1 MGEVYS
7 HLSEEERQV
16 IQIEVGNGASIR
28 GIGAMLG
35 RSPSSISR
43 EIKRNTWFPSN
54 ENESYRPYRPK
65 RLKAGPWTG
74 RYYIAGPAQRKA
86 DRRRSKPRKPYRL
99 SHDRLWAQ
107 VAEWLGRGWSP
118 LLISGRLRVLW
129 PDDALMRVCPETIY
143 RWVYSSRPL
152 RERWAR
158 CLPRGHRR
166 RRRHGGRRTSR
177 FPIPGRVPISERPP
191 EADGRSAFGHWE
203 ADSVIGVGCNLHT
216 EVERRTRFLMARVV
230 PDKTAGESVGAQ
242 LDMFSPLPAG
252 ARVSVTHDNG
262 TEFAHHERLR
272 DGLGMATYFADPY
285 SSWQRGSNENR
296 NGMIRRY
303 LPKRCEIRMDMAK
316 EIREIV
322 DEINNR
328 PMRVLGYRTP
338 AEAFADELLEL
349 QDQQGC
355 CTSKWTSGIYR
366 RPDHTVWWSAWLI
379 TGTTLCNC
387 ITTRTIRCSMVRRRF
402 LIWPSVRPN
411 LACLRSASPTMATCM
426 APTRCTPTAWPMA
439 SSPSS
444 ASKLM

>member
-1 MGEVYS
+1 MQQSVRLKLPEKTSPKGCRTYGEVYS

-74 RYYIAGPAQRKA
+74 RYYRRARAAQGRPQEIQATALPAVAR
-86 DRRRSKPRKPYRL
+86 PPVGE
-99 SHDRLWAQ
+99 

-129 PDDALMRVCPETIY
+129 PDDALMRVAPETIY

-152 RERWAR
+152 WNAGRGAAAR
-158 CLPRGHRR
+158 AGGAAGTAA
-166 RRRHGGRRTSR
+166 GGRRASR
-177 FPIPGRVPISERPP
+177 SRPSAHLERPP

-216 EVERRTRFLMARVV
+216 EVGEEDQVPHGPASFRTRPPA
-230 PDKTAGESVGAQ
+230 SVGAQ
-242 LDMFSPLPAG
+242 LASLPLPAG

-272 DGLGMATYFADPY
+272 DGGHGYVLRRPVP
-285 SSWQRGSNENR
+285 SWQRGSNENR
-296 NGMIRRY
+296 NGRSAVRR
-303 LPKRCEIRMDMAK
+303 PNAVRSGWTGKRSQAD
-316 EIREIV
+316 V
-322 DEINNR
+322 DR
-328 PMRVLGYRTP
+328 SPTAPCVLATAA
-338 AEAFADELLEL
+338 AEAFADQLLEL

-355 CTSKWTSGIYR
+355 CTSK
-366 RPDHTVWWSAWLI
+366 
-379 TGTTLCNC
+379 
-387 ITTRTIRCSMVRRRF
+387 
-402 LIWPSVRPN
+402 
-411 LACLRSASPTMATCM
+411 
-426 APTRCTPTAWPMA
+426 
-439 SSPSS
+439 
-444 ASKLM
+444 

>member
-252 ARVSVTHDNG
+252 TRVSVTHDNG

-285 SSWQRGSNENR
+285 SSWQRGRQREPQRHDPPVSAQTLR
-296 NGMIRRY
+296 DTDGHGKGGQGDRR
-303 LPKRCEIRMDMAK
+303 R
-316 EIREIV
+316 
-322 DEINNR
+322 
-328 PMRVLGYRTP
+328 
-338 AEAFADELLEL
+338 
-349 QDQQGC
+349 DQQPPHARARLPHA
-355 CTSKWTSGIYR
+355 R
-366 RPDHTVWWSAWLI
+366 R
-379 TGTTLCNC
+379 G
-387 ITTRTIRCSMVRRRF
+387 VRRRT
-402 LIWPSVRPN
+402 VRI
-411 LACLRSASPTMATCM
+411 TG
-426 APTRCTPTAWPMA
+426 PTRV
-439 SSPSS
+439 
-444 ASKLM
+444 LHF

>member
-1 MGEVYS
+1 MRSCACARRPSTDGS
-7 HLSEEERQV
+7 TPAGRF
-16 IQIEVGNGASIR
+16 GNA
-28 GIGAMLG
+28 
-35 RSPSSISR
+35 
-43 EIKRNTWFPSN
+43 
-54 ENESYRPYRPK
+54 
-65 RLKAGPWTG
+65 
-74 RYYIAGPAQRKA
+74 
-86 DRRRSKPRKPYRL
+86 
-99 SHDRLWAQ
+99 
-107 VAEWLGRGWSP
+107 GRG
-118 LLISGRLRVLW
+118 
-129 PDDALMRVCPETIY
+129 AC
-143 RWVYSSRPL
+143 
-152 RERWAR
+152 RE
-158 CLPRGHRR
+158 GT
-166 RRRHGGRRTSR
+166 GGAAGTAARRTSR

-216 EVERRTRFLMARVV
+216 EVERRTRFLMARIV

-316 EIREIV
+316 EVREIV

-355 CTSKWTSGIYR
+355 CTSK
-366 RPDHTVWWSAWLI
+366 
-379 TGTTLCNC
+379 
-387 ITTRTIRCSMVRRRF
+387 
-402 LIWPSVRPN
+402 
-411 LACLRSASPTMATCM
+411 
-426 APTRCTPTAWPMA
+426 
-439 SSPSS
+439 
-444 ASKLM
+444 

>member
-1 MGEVYS
+1 MVSGHTRMS
-7 HLSEEERQV
+7 
-16 IQIEVGNGASIR
+16 AS
-28 GIGAMLG
+28 
-35 RSPSSISR
+35 S
-43 EIKRNTWFPSN
+43 
-54 ENESYRPYRPK
+54 
-65 RLKAGPWTG
+65 
-74 RYYIAGPAQRKA
+74 
-86 DRRRSKPRKPYRL
+86 
-99 SHDRLWAQ
+99 
-107 VAEWLGRGWSP
+107 
-118 LLISGRLRVLW
+118 
-129 PDDALMRVCPETIY
+129 
-143 RWVYSSRPL
+143 
-152 RERWAR
+152 
-158 CLPRGHRR
+158 
-166 RRRHGGRRTSR
+166 
-177 FPIPGRVPISERPP
+177 GRVPISERPP

-216 EVERRTRFLMARVV
+216 EVERRTRFLMARIV

-316 EIREIV
+316 EVREIV

-355 CTSKWTSGIYR
+355 CTSK
-366 RPDHTVWWSAWLI
+366 
-379 TGTTLCNC
+379 
-387 ITTRTIRCSMVRRRF
+387 
-402 LIWPSVRPN
+402 
-411 LACLRSASPTMATCM
+411 
-426 APTRCTPTAWPMA
+426 
-439 SSPSS
+439 
-444 ASKLM
+444 

>member
-1 MGEVYS
+1 MSHLGEVYS

-216 EVERRTRFLMARVV
+216 DGWRGGPGSSWPASFRTRPPAR
-230 PDKTAGESVGAQ
+230 ASGRSW
-242 LDMFSPLPAG
+242 DMFSPLPAG

-285 SSWQRGSNENR
+285 SSWQRGREPQR
-296 NGMIRRY
+296 MIRRY
-303 LPKRCEIRMDMAK
+303 LPKRQIR
-316 EIREIV
+316 IRRSG
-322 DEINNR
+322 DRLINNR
-328 PMRVLGYRTP
+328 PKRRGIRRRT
-338 AEAFADELLEL
+338 AKL
-349 QDQQGC
+349 QDQP
-355 CTSKWTSGIYR
+355 SK
-366 RPDHTVWWSAWLI
+366 
-379 TGTTLCNC
+379 
-387 ITTRTIRCSMVRRRF
+387 
-402 LIWPSVRPN
+402 
-411 LACLRSASPTMATCM
+411 
-426 APTRCTPTAWPMA
+426 
-439 SSPSS
+439 
-444 ASKLM
+444 

>member
-216 EVERRTRFLMARVV
+216 EVERRTRFLMARIV

-262 TEFAHHERLR
+262 TCLCSISCCGFSH
-272 DGLGMATYFADPY
+272 DDFSGLGRACRP
-285 SSWQRGSNENR
+285 R
-296 NGMIRRY
+296 NGLNWMVLVSPPERTGKDYDQHAPSTVYPSFAAERGIRR
-303 LPKRCEIRMDMAK
+303 
-316 EIREIV
+316 V
-322 DEINNR
+322 DR
-328 PMRVLGYRTP
+328 
-338 AEAFADELLEL
+338 AENTCQRAD
-349 QDQQGC
+349 G
-355 CTSKWTSGIYR
+355 
-366 RPDHTVWWSAWLI
+366 A
-379 TGTTLCNC
+379 
-387 ITTRTIRCSMVRRRF
+387 
-402 LIWPSVRPN
+402 
-411 LACLRSASPTMATCM
+411 
-426 APTRCTPTAWPMA
+426 
-439 SSPSS
+439 
-444 ASKLM
+444 

>member
-129 PDDALMRVCPETIY
+129 PDDAGV
-143 RWVYSSRPL
+143 
-152 RERWAR
+152 
-158 CLPRGHRR
+158 
-166 RRRHGGRRTSR
+166 
-177 FPIPGRVPISERPP
+177 
-191 EADGRSAFGHWE
+191 RSGFGHWE
-203 ADSVIGVGCNLHT
+203 ADGVIGLGCNLHT
-216 EVERRTRFLMARVV
+216 EVERRTRFLMARIV

-316 EIREIV
+316 EVREIV

-328 PMRVLGYRTP
+328 PMRVLDYRTP

-355 CTSKWTSGIYR
+355 CTSK
-366 RPDHTVWWSAWLI
+366 
-379 TGTTLCNC
+379 
-387 ITTRTIRCSMVRRRF
+387 
-402 LIWPSVRPN
+402 
-411 LACLRSASPTMATCM
+411 
-426 APTRCTPTAWPMA
+426 
-439 SSPSS
+439 
-444 ASKLM
+444 